1 MSSSP
6 FEADSFVEVRLRRTD
21 QNGVGASVRFQLR
34 AQDYRGAD
42 SVIMTEEQK
51 PDKAADGEV
60 VVYAALAFGS
70 IRSSHRD

>member
-1 MSSSP
+1 M
-6 FEADSFVEVRLRRTD
+6 
-21 QNGVGASVRFQLR
+21 RFQLR

-51 PDKAADGEV
+51 PDKAVDGEV

-70 IRSSHRD
+70 IRSSRRD